1 MERLWAPWRIKYILG
16 GKTKGC
22 VFCDLVAER
31 RDRDN
36 LILYRGE
43 KCFVIMNLYPYNSGH
58 LMVVPYKH
66 RDGLNGL
73 GERDLFDMMKV
84 TQKMLRIFDEVM
96 RPQGYNIGVNQG
108 QVAGAGI
115 YEHVHLHIVPRW
127 LGDCNF
133 MPIVSDSKVINEDI
147 VKTYDKLAEAIKRL
161 K

>member
-1 MERLWAPWRIKYILG
+1 
-16 GKTKGC
+16 
-22 VFCDLVAER
+22 
-31 RDRDN
+31 
-36 LILYRGE
+36 
-43 KCFVIMNLYPYNSGH
+43 
-58 LMVVPYKH
+58 MVVPYKH